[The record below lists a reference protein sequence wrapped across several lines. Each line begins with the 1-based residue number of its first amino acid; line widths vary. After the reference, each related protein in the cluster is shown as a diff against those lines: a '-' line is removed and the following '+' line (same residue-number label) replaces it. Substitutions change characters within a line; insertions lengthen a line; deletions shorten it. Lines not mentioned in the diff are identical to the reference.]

1 MAQFP
6 QQPMYTGA
14 NPLQPRRGRSLLG
27 WVLFIG
33 LAIMLFFLLSHRER
47 MKEVESIPLS
57 DFKVMLDRGEIA
69 SVVVQ
74 RNELTGELAQPTAGN
89 RTHFRTPLPEGLS
102 SNWQFLQWLL
112 DHRRDADVS
121 VRNDDNMLIN
131 ILLPLVPWL
140 LIFGFIWFFVFRQ
153 LRRAHASE
161 QQTQTILVS
170 GPGRWVPDE
179 PVPGK
184 AGQP

>member
-1 MAQFP
+1 
-6 QQPMYTGA
+6 MYTGA
-14 NPLQPRRGRSLLG
+14 NPLQPAPRRGRSLFG

-57 DFKVMLDRGEIA
+57 DFKAMFDRGEIA
-69 SVVVQ
+69 SVVVH
-74 RNELTGELAQPTAGN
+74 RNELTGELAQATPGVN
-89 RTHFRTPLPEGLS
+89 HTHFRTPLPEGLS
-102 SNWQFLQWLL
+102 SDWQFLQWLL
-112 DHRRDADVS
+112 DRRRNAEVS
-121 VRNDDNMLIN
+121 VHNDDNVLLN
-131 ILLPLVPWL
+131 ILLPLVPWV

-153 LRRAHASE
+153 LRKANASG
-161 QQTQTILVS
+161 QQTILVT

-179 PVPGK
+179 PGPAK